1 MECNKPNCKIRYAI
15 FKRFEFK
22 SNFECVAKSNE
33 VLFIS
38 MVNYLAN

>member
-15 FKRFEFK
+15 LKRFEFK
-22 SNFECVAKSNE
+22 SNFECVTKSNE